1 MVQSS
6 TSEHNVSMLSW
17 DKKSLLKY
25 NYINVCYEILMK
37 DTFNWNHSQTIN
49 LWSIRNR
56 LYSLT
61 LDI

>member
-37 DTFNWNHSQTIN
+37 ETLIGIT
-49 LWSIRNR
+49 LRLSIFGRYGTDYI
-56 LYSLT
+56 L
-61 LDI
+61 